1 LNRVWQD
8 INAAPSGATL
18 EEMAEWEKEFNEAMT
33 AEREDADLEYDEAI
47 KSQFAGLNREFG
59 LPNEDFKV
67 DEEGMP
73 VMGLYQFGE

>member
-1 LNRVWQD
+1 VP
-8 INAAPSGATL
+8 PSNATL

-47 KSQFAGLNREFG
+47 KTQFVGLDREFG
-59 LPNEDFKV
+59 LPNEELKV

-73 VMGLYQFGE
+73 IIGLYQFGEQCRLLNS